1 MKDFEEEIRAVLFDL
16 GKDVKVHRID
26 SQNSVIEIDYD
37 KYVEKF
43 KSILGEYNHTPETL
57 E

>member
-1 MKDFEEEIRAVLFDL
+1 MMDFEEAIKEILFDL

-26 SQNSVIEIDYD
+26 KDNSVIEIDYD

-43 KSILGEYNHTPETL
+43 KSILGEYNHTPGTL